1 VHEVKTDSNGT
12 CREPN
17 QRATMASLNG
27 FSNFYHNQPFCK
39 VKSYSKECLTP
50 SIRIHRAIIAF
61 GNASRLRKIK
71 DGQFDDRTLEVSEG
85 LKGSSR
91 RLTRLEQVLQKQAD
105 LFPELLVSFTDASS
119 PSPVPESPVL
129 RLAQRILEDNTV
141 SAVHQPA
148 PSLAPVHPPPN
159 PATVPAVHRPP
170 PPLAPV
176 HPPPSPANDNEA
188 TRSDTAQNLTA
199 GTQQDGTTG
208 LVELKSND
216 DLSASDAIVDP
227 DPAQSESGSRKKRK
241 VTPISARPGSSS
253 TTAVAAP
260 MPTLSDPTSASE
272 TKATATPD
280 SIQPDCLSDKQKG
293 KRKATSATDLEEPV
307 SQQNVTTGSQE
318 GANGTV
324 SANKPPTPLPLVR
337 PTPQVAVRDP
347 SFSCLNSR
355 IVASGKHTTLRAEC
369 DYFTDIERLILY
381 TRFRHSATK
390 LLENDVYTPNAEQWY
405 ELWTDIAH
413 VLPGRSVMNCIDFYK
428 ENEEHFWF

>member
-1 VHEVKTDSNGT
+1 
-12 CREPN
+12 
-17 QRATMASLNG
+17 MASLNG

-241 VTPISARPGSSS
+241 VTPISARRLCLIPRARQRPRLRPLQTRSSP
-253 TTAVAAP
+253 TA
-260 MPTLSDPTSASE
+260 SPTSRRASARPLRRQ
-272 TKATATPD
+272 TSKSQFHSRTSLRAH
-280 SIQPDCLSDKQKG
+280 
-293 KRKATSATDLEEPV
+293 RKAR
-307 SQQNVTTGSQE
+307 
-318 GANGTV
+318 TV
-324 SANKPPTPLPLVR
+324 L
-337 PTPQVAVRDP
+337 
-347 SFSCLNSR
+347 
-355 IVASGKHTTLRAEC
+355 
-369 DYFTDIERLILY
+369 
-381 TRFRHSATK
+381 
-390 LLENDVYTPNAEQWY
+390 
-405 ELWTDIAH
+405 
-413 VLPGRSVMNCIDFYK
+413 
-428 ENEEHFWF
+428 